1 MAWIFWILAIISLLA
16 WAAPLIDAMRSGWQM
31 LYLDKLP
38 VDDALLLPR
47 LSVIVPALNEEKTV
61 EAAMRTLLAL
71 DYTDLEIIAVD
82 DRSTDGTGAI
92 MDRLAAE
99 DVRLQVV
106 HVTELPAGWLGKNHA
121 MHLGGQAATGEFLLF
136 TDADVHLDRSVLR
149 RAVGYAQSH
158 TLDHLVLF
166 PEVVLKGFWETVSVW
181 FFGVMFSMTFR
192 PWRLADPNNDSFI
205 GVGAFNLV
213 RAEVYR
219 RAGGHAAL
227 PMDVAD
233 DMKLG
238 KKMKQAG
245 GRADVLMSGGLV
257 KVRWVVGLRG
267 IVVGLTKNMFA
278 GLDFNP
284 LKALGGV
291 VGLFILAV
299 WPVVGLFVGSL
310 IPRIICAGILLL
322 MVYIA
327 SRGKP
332 TPEATVLYGLAF
344 PLAGLVV
351 IYIIFRSM
359 FYTYKQ
365 GGVVWRGTLY
375 PLEELRKGIV

>member
-1 MAWIFWILAIISLLA
+1 LAWIFWILAIMSLLA

-38 VDDALLLPR
+38 IDDTLPLPR
-47 LSVIVPALNEEKTV
+47 LSIIVPALNEEDTV
-61 EAAMRTLLAL
+61 EAAMRTLLTL
-71 DYTDLEIIAVD
+71 DYPDLEIIAVD

-99 DVRLQVV
+99 DDRLQVV

-121 MHLGGQAATGEFLLF
+121 MHVGGQAASGEFILF

-149 RAVGYAQSH
+149 RAVSYAQSH

-192 PWRLADPNNDSFI
+192 PWRLADPNNDAFI
-205 GVGAFNLV
+205 GVGAFNVV

-267 IVVGLTKNMFA
+267 IVLGLTKNMFA

-299 WPVVGLFVGSL
+299 WPVVGLFVGG
-310 IPRIICAGILLL
+310 IGPRLICAGVLLL

-332 TPEATVLYGLAF
+332 TPEASALYGLAF

-359 FYTYKQ
+359 FYTYRQ